1 MKSKIVIILILIS
14 MKLAC
19 ENNNR
24 ILEDIENDDDIEMTI
39 NNENFDVFK
48 YSKQIG
54 NETLLLYRVT
64 DFVLN
69 ELIGKK
75 AKNQIVDKNK
85 LYQFLL
91 ILANEYNSNTSLEI
105 NPYHNIYHA
114 AEVTQ
119 NLYTYLKKT
128 KKSIPF
134 LFSDTY
140 VKEKEE
146 LEFQSNIDYIDLD
159 IFALI
164 IAAICHDFR
173 HTGRDNNFYLNYKE
187 KIPFAKV
194 LKKYDYKLELYH
206 FAEAQKLIEE
216 ISLLELLNKYQKN
229 RFYKIMRIVIYGTD
243 NSLNKKHAEDMILYK
258 DIINADSINLSKE
271 MILNNMKF
279 FVNSNQKENNTN
291 QILDEI
297 KLIVFECFLHGAD
310 ISGSTKNF
318 EYFITWAKKVLDEFC
333 EQSKEVHQFD
343 KTKEINCFEN
353 DSQKFREEELS
364 FFEFVVDI
372 FFTPFCDVFKDLNY
386 LCINHEKNIQILKNT
401 EKIFDN

>member
-64 DFVLN
+64 DYILN
-69 ELIGKK
+69 DLIVKK

-146 LEFQSNIDYIDLD
+146 LEFKSNIDYIDLD

-187 KIPFAKV
+187 KVPFAKF

-343 KTKEINCFEN
+343 KTKEINCVKN